1 MEFKVHIGYVIIFH
15 DDFII
20 LKNII
25 FAKIEWT
32 LDFSI
37 DLDYKISV
45 NGIDE
50 GPLDQD
56 WNYLATYLSAFY

>member
-1 MEFKVHIGYVIIFH
+1 MNN
-15 DDFII
+15 II
-20 LKNII
+20 L
-25 FAKIEWT
+25 AKIEWT